1 MKYIC
6 HHQEIDNYL
15 PRNGTQNLKESF
27 SSFPQNLYP
36 RFEGQL
42 RGAMADLSNLEAQV
56 AQYMVLNLGDLSF
69 ETGASLA
76 SKVGVSEVTV
86 SRLLRRLGY
95 EGMRGLK
102 RELQSEF
109 SAQGPLDE
117 GANPMTPVDEPFS
130 DIIELEVK
138 ALRGVYQQVTT
149 PTWHR
154 LVAAILD
161 ADRVYVTGFQ
171 TVRGIAEDC
180 ARRLSLAKSNVRF
193 LSAHD
198 GMLAEWL
205 QTDDST
211 RVNEGDCLIMID
223 VVPYAREAPVLAEY
237 CKKTGRQLVIV
248 TDELCYWAK
257 NYTDLVVHARSLSG
271 LFLESTVGITAALNL
286 LIHSV
291 AERNPEE
298 TEARLDHWKAMARSL
313 NVF

>member
-1 MKYIC
+1 M
-6 HHQEIDNYL
+6 
-15 PRNGTQNLKESF
+15 KESF
-27 SSFPQNLYP
+27 SSFPQTRYP

-42 RGAMADLSNLEAQV
+42 RQAMTALTNLEAQV

-102 RELQSEF
+102 RELQSELSGQYPF
-109 SAQGPLDE
+109 DENAATVEPAAQ
-117 GANPMTPVDEPFS
+117 PFAS
-130 DIIELEVK
+130 VLELELK
-138 ALRGVYQQVTT
+138 ALRGVFQQCGG
-149 PTWHR
+149 PSWDR
-154 LVAAILD
+154 LVDTIAA

-180 ARRLSLAKSNVRF
+180 ARRLALAKSDVRF

-205 QTDDST
+205 QTNHDTLGND
-211 RVNEGDCLIMID
+211 GDCLIMID
-223 VVPYAREAPVLAEY
+223 VVPYAREASVLAEF
-237 CKKTGRQLVIV
+237 CKTTGRNIVIV
-248 TDELCYWAK
+248 SDELCHWATD
-257 NYTDLVVHARSLSG
+257 YTDLVVHARSRSG

-286 LIHSV
+286 LVHSV
-291 AERNPEE
+291 AGRNPEE

>member
-1 MKYIC
+1 M
-6 HHQEIDNYL
+6 
-15 PRNGTQNLKESF
+15 KESF
-27 SSFPQNLYP
+27 SSYPQTHYP

-42 RGAMADLSNLEAQV
+42 RQAMTALSNLEAQV

-102 RELQSEF
+102 RELQLEL
-109 SAQGPLDE
+109 SAQPSFDE
-117 GANPMTPVDEPFS
+117 NAAPPEAMTQPFANVL
-130 DIIELEVK
+130 ELELK
-138 ALRGVYQQVTT
+138 ALRGVFQQCGG
-149 PTWHR
+149 PGWGR
-154 LVAAILD
+154 LVDVIVAAE
-161 ADRVYVTGFQ
+161 RVYVTGFQ

-180 ARRLSLAKSNVRF
+180 ARRLALAKSDVRF

-205 QTDDST
+205 QTKSDT
-211 RVNEGDCLIMID
+211 AGNGGDCLIMID
-223 VVPYAREAPVLAEY
+223 VVPYAREAPVLAEF
-237 CKKTGRQLVIV
+237 CKKTGRQTVVV
-248 TDELCYWAK
+248 TDELCHWAED
-257 NYTDLVVHARSLSG
+257 YTDHVVHARSRSG

-286 LIHSV
+286 LVHSV
-291 AERNPEE
+291 AGRNPEE

>member
-1 MKYIC
+1 M
-6 HHQEIDNYL
+6 
-15 PRNGTQNLKESF
+15 KESF
-27 SSFPQNLYP
+27 SSYPQTQYP

-42 RGAMADLSNLEAQV
+42 HQAMPDLSNLEAQV

-102 RELQSEF
+102 RELQSEL
-109 SAQGPLDE
+109 SAQASFDEKTAPLQTAAYPF
-117 GANPMTPVDEPFS
+117 ANVL
-130 DIIELEVK
+130 ELELK
-138 ALRGVYQQVTT
+138 ALRGVFQQCGG
-149 PTWHR
+149 PGWDR
-154 LVAAILD
+154 LVDTIVAAE
-161 ADRVYVTGFQ
+161 RVYITGFQ

-180 ARRLSLAKSNVRF
+180 ARRLALAKSDVRF

-205 QTDDST
+205 QTKSDAAR
-211 RVNEGDCLIMID
+211 RVGDCLIMID
-223 VVPYAREAPVLAEY
+223 VVPYAREAPVLAEF
-237 CKKTGRQLVIV
+237 CRTTGRQTVIV
-248 TDELCYWAK
+248 TDELCHWAK
-257 NYTDLVVHARSLSG
+257 DYTDHVVHARSRSG

-286 LIHSV
+286 LVHSV
-291 AERNPEE
+291 AERSPEE

>member
-1 MKYIC
+1 M
-6 HHQEIDNYL
+6 
-15 PRNGTQNLKESF
+15 KESF

-42 RGAMADLSNLEAQV
+42 RDAVTDLSNLEAQV
-56 AQYMVLNLGDLSF
+56 AQYMMLNLSDLSF

-76 SKVGVSEVTV
+76 NKVGVSEVTV

-102 RELQSEF
+102 RELQAELSGQAP
-109 SAQGPLDE
+109 SDE
-117 GANPMTPVDEPFS
+117 GTAQLQPVTDPFS
-130 DIIELEVK
+130 SVLELEVK
-138 ALRGVYQQVTT
+138 ALRGVFQQVAT
-149 PTWHR
+149 PTWR
-154 LVAAILD
+154 KLVTTISD
-161 ADRVYVTGFQ
+161 AERTYVTGFQ

-180 ARRLSLAKSNVRF
+180 ARRLALAKSDVRF

-205 QTDDST
+205 QVDS
-211 RVNEGDCLIMID
+211 RKARHKGDCLIMID
-223 VVPYAREAPVLAEY
+223 VVPYAREAPVVAEY
-237 CKKTGRQLVIV
+237 CHKTGRSLVMV

-257 NYTDLVVHARSLSG
+257 NYTDMVVHARSLSG
-271 LFLESTVGITAALNL
+271 LFLESTVGITAVLNL
-286 LIHSV
+286 LVHSV

-298 TEARLDHWKAMARSL
+298 TEARLDHWKAVARNL

>member
-1 MKYIC
+1 M
-6 HHQEIDNYL
+6 
-15 PRNGTQNLKESF
+15 KESF
-27 SSFPQNLYP
+27 SSYPQSRYP

-42 RGAMADLSNLEAQV
+42 RQAMTDLTNLEAQV

-102 RELQSEF
+102 RELQSEL
-109 SAQGPLDE
+109 SAQYPFDE
-117 GANPMTPVDEPFS
+117 NTVPPEPAVQPFANVL
-130 DIIELEVK
+130 ELELK
-138 ALRGVYQQVTT
+138 ALRGVFQQCGG
-149 PTWHR
+149 PSWER
-154 LVAAILD
+154 LVDTVAA

-171 TVRGIAEDC
+171 TVRGIAEDY
-180 ARRLSLAKSNVRF
+180 ARRLALAKSDVRF

-205 QTDDST
+205 QTKSNTTGND
-211 RVNEGDCLIMID
+211 GDCLIMID
-223 VVPYAREAPVLAEY
+223 VVPYAREAPVLAEF
-237 CKKTGRQLVIV
+237 CNKTGRQIVIV
-248 TDELCYWAK
+248 TDELCHWAK
-257 NYTDLVVHARSLSG
+257 DYTNLVMHARSRSG

-286 LIHSV
+286 LVHSV

>member
-1 MKYIC
+1 M
-6 HHQEIDNYL
+6 
-15 PRNGTQNLKESF
+15 KESF

-42 RGAMADLSNLEAQV
+42 REAVTDLSNLEAQV
-56 AQYMVLNLGDLSF
+56 AQYMMLNLSDLSF

-76 SKVGVSEVTV
+76 NKVGVSEVTV

-102 RELQSEF
+102 RELQSEL
-109 SAQGPLDE
+109 SAQAPLNE
-117 GANPMTPVDEPFS
+117 GAVQQKPVVEPYS
-130 DIIELEVK
+130 GVIELEVK
-138 ALRGVYQQVTT
+138 ALHGVFQQVAT
-149 PTWHR
+149 PTWR
-154 LVAAILD
+154 KLVTTISD
-161 ADRVYVTGFQ
+161 AERVYVTGFQ

-180 ARRLSLAKSNVRF
+180 ARRLALAKSDVRF

-205 QTDDST
+205 QTDSNTAGND
-211 RVNEGDCLIMID
+211 GDCLIMID
-223 VVPYAREAPVLAEY
+223 VVPYAREAPIVAEY
-237 CKKTGRQLVIV
+237 CEKTGRSIVIV

-257 NYTDLVVHARSLSG
+257 NYTDMVVHARSLSG

-286 LIHSV
+286 LVHSV
-291 AERNPEE
+291 AERNPIE
-298 TEARLDHWKAMARSL
+298 TEARLDHWKATARSL

>member
-1 MKYIC
+1 MES
-6 HHQEIDNYL
+6 H
-15 PRNGTQNLKESF
+15 NLKESF

-36 RFEGQL
+36 RFEGEL
-42 RGAMADLSNLEAQV
+42 RRAMADLTNLEARV
-56 AQYMVLNLGDLSF
+56 AQYMVLNLSDLSF

-102 RELQSEF
+102 RELQSEL
-109 SAQGPLDE
+109 SAQGPVDQGSVQQE
-117 GANPMTPVDEPFS
+117 PVGAEHLADAM
-130 DIIELEVK
+130 ELELK
-138 ALRGVYQQVTT
+138 ALRGVFQLAAT
-149 PTWHR
+149 PIWHK
-154 LVAAILD
+154 LACTISE

-180 ARRLSLAKSNVRF
+180 ARRLALAKSGVRF

-205 QTDDST
+205 QTDNRST
-211 RVNEGDCLIMID
+211 GNEGDCLIMID
-223 VVPYAREAPVLAEY
+223 VVPYAREAPVLAEI
-237 CKKTGRQLVIV
+237 CSKTGRHIVIV

-257 NYTDLVVHARSLSG
+257 DYTDLVVHARSRNG

-286 LIHSV
+286 MVHSV
-291 AERNPEE
+291 AEQSPKE
-298 TEARLDHWKAMARSL
+298 TEARLDHWKAMASSL